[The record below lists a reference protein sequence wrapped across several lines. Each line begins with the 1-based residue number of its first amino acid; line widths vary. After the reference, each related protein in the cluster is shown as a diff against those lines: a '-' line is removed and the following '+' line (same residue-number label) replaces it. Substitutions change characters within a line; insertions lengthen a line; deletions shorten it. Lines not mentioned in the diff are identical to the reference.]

1 MNNSSLATEFIK
13 YLVKGRRVCVITG
26 GMGCGK
32 TTLLMSMIKHIPNSL
47 TIRVE
52 ETAFELHLR
61 KYFPEKNIVTFQ
73 ETEYISGQEGLD
85 FSKKTDGD
93 VSIIGEV
100 ATDDVALLAIQNTQ
114 VAFMFALFTHHA
126 NTFEK
131 LIEAFRNSFL
141 KSGTFKDET
150 IAERQVVSAL
160 NFDIHLVR
168 ENGHRYIE
176 RITECIPLVDIDGA
190 HKTNATKSKTN
201 KSYTYQNIIEYRD
214 GKYTAVNR
222 VTKANETAI
231 KKNMTAQLQRQF
243 DTFLNENFTKTSETY
258 NTVGDTQ

>member
-1 MNNSSLATEFIK
+1 MSNAALATEFIK

-32 TTLLMSMIKHIPNSL
+32 TTLLMSMIKHIPKSL

-114 VAFMFALFTHHA
+114 VAFAFALFTHHA

-141 KSGTFKDET
+141 KSGTFKDEM
-150 IAERQVVSAL
+150 IAERQVVTAL

-168 ENGHRYIE
+168 EAGHRYIE
-176 RITECIPLVDIDGA
+176 RITECIPLTDNGVTNITYTA
-190 HKTNATKSKTN
+190 NEINETYPTNKTYTSSKT
-201 KSYTYQNIIEYRD
+201 YTYQNIIEYRD
-214 GKYTAVNR
+214 GVYTAVNR
-222 VTKANETAI
+222 VSKANEDAM
-231 KKNMTAQLQRQF
+231 KKNMTAPLRRQF
-243 DTFLNENFTKTSETY
+243 EEFLTINF
-258 NTVGDTQ
+258 